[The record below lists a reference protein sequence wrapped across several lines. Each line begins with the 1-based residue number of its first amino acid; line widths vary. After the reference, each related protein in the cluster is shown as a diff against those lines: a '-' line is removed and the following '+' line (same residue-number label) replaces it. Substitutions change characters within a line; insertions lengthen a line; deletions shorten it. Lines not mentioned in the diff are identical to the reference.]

1 MTRRGDNWAR
11 GARTR
16 ARACQYYRII
26 ARIIHK
32 SSWCQNWVRRIGLR
46 CKKSPKDLPSPVT
59 VCLFGDAVTD
69 KTGSVCGGCGEESRS
84 ASVTIERWRS
94 ESLKRSLS
102 DQAKVIYKNS
112 SRYFSSLIS
121 FFFSSRIIYRVVHQK
136 NTPNIIS
143 VH

>member
-46 CKKSPKDLPSPVT
+46 CKKSPKDPPSPST

-69 KTGSVCGGCGEESRS
+69 KLGAVCEHQEDAEWSRGQLQGLQNDGGPS
-84 ASVTIERWRS
+84 
-94 ESLKRSLS
+94 
-102 DQAKVIYKNS
+102 
-112 SRYFSSLIS
+112 
-121 FFFSSRIIYRVVHQK
+121 
-136 NTPNIIS
+136 P
-143 VH
+143 

>member
-32 SSWCQNWVRRIGLR
+32 SSWCQNWVRRTGLR
-46 CKKSPKDLPSPVT
+46 CKKSPKDLPSPAT

-69 KTGSVCGGCGEESRS
+69 KTGCVCGGCGVESRS
-84 ASVTIERWRS
+84 ASGTIERWRS
-94 ESLKRSLS
+94 ESPKRSLS
-102 DQAKVIYKNS
+102 DQAKVVDKNS
-112 SRYFSSLIS
+112 SQCFYS
-121 FFFSSRIIYRVVHQK
+121 FFFFS
-136 NTPNIIS
+136 PFFFFPFF
-143 VH
+143 